1 MPASSPSRVLILD
14 DHAVVR
20 LGYEHA
26 LGTDLAFSVAGSFA
40 TSRAL
45 LDALWAGLQADVLL
59 LDYSLG
65 ANEIDGINLIA
76 MLRAKRPSLKIIV
89 ASAHDSPA
97 IVSLVLRAGASGF
110 IGKADALEELL
121 PALRRVLGGL
131 TYLSVL
137 QAQKQA
143 DMAVGAGQPHRP
155 EDGMSAVLQGLSPR
169 ELDVL
174 RCLLAG
180 MTITGIANKF
190 SRSIKTVSNQKQS
203 AFKKLGVSTMAELMA
218 VRDKVEGL

>member
-1 MPASSPSRVLILD
+1 MPTSSPSRVLILD

-26 LGTDLAFSVAGSFA
+26 LATDPAFGVAGSFG

-45 LDALWAGLQADVLL
+45 LDALWTGLQADVLL

-65 ANEIDGINLIA
+65 TNEIDGINLIA

-131 TYLSVL
+131 TYLSASL
-137 QAQKQA
+137 AQKLA
-143 DMAVGAGQPHRP
+143 EMAVGAGEPYRP
-155 EDGMSAVLQGLSPR
+155 EGGMDSVLQGLSPR

-174 RCLLAG
+174 RCLMAG
-180 MTITGIANKF
+180 MTITAIAGKF

-203 AFKKLGVSTMAELMA
+203 AFKKLGVSNVAELLA
-218 VRDKVEGL
+218 VRGKVEGI